1 MHYLPL
7 AVVATGILLLF
18 IGYLLRE
25 RISWRHK
32 LRRDQASRV
41 RQRLR
46 DIPEWG
52 RQLAYLRKINP
63 FTFEELILD
72 ALELKGYEVIRNSR
86 YTGDGGIDGQVRVND
101 QLYYIQAKRYQG
113 YIQAAHVAA
122 FAQLCEHNNVKGLF
136 VHTGKTR
143 PGTRQTLHE
152 NERLTLVSGKKL
164 ISLIMVEGK

>member
-7 AVVATGILLLF
+7 ALVATGILLLF
-18 IGYLLRE
+18 LAYLLRE

-32 LRRDQASRV
+32 LRQDQANRV

-52 RQLAYLRKINP
+52 QQLAYLRKINP

-86 YTGDGGIDGQVRVND
+86 YPGDGGIDGQVRVND

-113 YIQAAHVAA
+113 FIQAAHVAA
-122 FAQLCEHNNVKGLF
+122 FAQLCEQDNVKGLF

-143 PGTRQTLHE
+143 PGTRLTLH
-152 NERLTLVSGKKL
+152 NHDRLTLVSVG
-164 ISLIMVEGK
+164 EH